1 MPVVGSIRGCK
12 RAWRSGDLGAA
23 LVVWAILVP
32 ESMAYASIAGMPP
45 QTGLYV
51 ATIPLLAYALF
62 GTSRRL
68 TVGRARRLL
77 RCRLRRVTGAGA
89 GAGDRARCSEQGPHR
104 QAWSSTRTAS
114 ALMATSAR
122 ANRGVLPVRRFYTH
136 ETNGNRLEFLQ
147 PRTDEDTR
155 WSGAI
160 RPRSTCV
167 TSPPVDAPRCGVDSD
182 TRPLWVR
189 SMSGFEPSTTLRSEE
204 HPLTADSNSQDH
216 TPCEWSATR
225 NPTGI
230 AAQCRN
236 ETSDSRNLDGQVGS
250 GRPV

>member
-1 MPVVGSIRGCK
+1 MSAGPHSSTPSGAQRFMPVVGSIRGCK

-167 TSPPVDAPRCGVDSD
+167 TSPPVGLLAARPR
-182 TRPLWVR
+182 
-189 SMSGFEPSTTLRSEE
+189 
-204 HPLTADSNSQDH
+204 
-216 TPCEWSATR
+216 TP
-225 NPTGI
+225 
-230 AAQCRN
+230 
-236 ETSDSRNLDGQVGS
+236 DSRQSRTLGVFDGL
-250 GRPV
+250 